1 MSFSCRDDLFN
12 GLSFHLAS
20 GGAMAGVDDKL
31 CHVATSQLLWEFFF
45 VERFDLRKKIGSS
58 SAGVGEHIFRG
69 SKLMGCS

>member
-31 CHVATSQLLWEFFF
+31 CHVATSQLLWEFFLSS
-45 VERFDLRKKIGSS
+45 VLICGGKIGSS
-58 SAGVGEHIFRG
+58 SAGVGEDIFRG
-69 SKLMGCS
+69 SKLMGDT